1 MNKFKQALVLAGAF
15 LAFAGVGYVSSN
27 TAHADA
33 PRVDMVD
40 VSNHNGG
47 ARRVGETSC

>member
-1 MNKFKQALVLAGAF
+1 MNKFKQALVVAGDF
-15 LAFAGVGYVSSN
+15 LAFVGIGYVSSD
-27 TAHADA
+27 TAHADT